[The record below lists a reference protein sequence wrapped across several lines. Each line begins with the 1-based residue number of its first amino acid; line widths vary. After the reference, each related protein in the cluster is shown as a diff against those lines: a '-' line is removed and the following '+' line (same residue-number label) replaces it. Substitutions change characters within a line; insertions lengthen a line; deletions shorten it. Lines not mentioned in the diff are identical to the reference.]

1 MDRRSDTI
9 DFSDEGQCDSKREDG
24 FQASNHQ
31 SAHETRSIQPT
42 VDPTQR
48 YLNEIG
54 FTPLLTPQ
62 EEIDLARLVQSGDQ
76 SAVVKM
82 IESNLRL
89 VVKISKRYCNRGVP
103 FLDLIEEGNLG
114 LMHAVKKFNPD
125 KGFRFSTYSTWWI
138 RQSIER
144 YIMNQSRTIRL
155 PVHVI
160 KELNTYLRAG
170 QLLETKLLHTPTT
183 EEVAQLLDKPLKDVQ
198 SILDLRQ
205 DAVSLDAPLFQEG
218 DQSRTV
224 VETLSSETADNPFD
238 LVSILGVGDDFRSL
252 LKQLDPIL
260 YDVVTY
266 RFGLLGREHLTL
278 DQLAEKLN
286 ITRGQVRGYELKAL
300 KTLKSICKSKG
311 LGIKDLSIDDA

>member
-1 MDRRSDTI
+1 MDRTSDTI
-9 DFSDEGQCDSKREDG
+9 NISDEGQFDSKREDS

-31 SAHETRSIQPT
+31 SAHETRSIQST

-238 LVSILGVGDDFRSL
+238 LVSVLGVGDDFRSL

-311 LGIKDLSIDDA
+311 LSIKDLSIDDA